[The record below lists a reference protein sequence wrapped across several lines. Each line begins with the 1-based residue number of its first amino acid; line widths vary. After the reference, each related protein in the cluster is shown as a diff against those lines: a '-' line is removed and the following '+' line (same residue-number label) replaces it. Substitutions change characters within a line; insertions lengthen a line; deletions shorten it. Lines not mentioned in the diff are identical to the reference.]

1 MTVGKCD
8 AGSFG
13 GYYTVKLYLE
23 PQAGNRDS
31 KLEMALVLILSK
43 PASSDI
49 FPPAK
54 SHLPNLLNIA
64 ANWAKYS
71 NY

>member
-1 MTVGKCD
+1 MQVGI
-8 AGSFG
+8 G
-13 GYYTVKLYLE
+13 GCYTVSLYLE
-23 PQAGNRDS
+23 PQAENRDS
-31 KLEMALVLILSK
+31 KLEMALVLMLSK

-64 ANWAKYS
+64 ANWAKNS